1 MRAVA
6 LAVLASAGAD
16 LDVLY
21 ARVCDVEGTNGS
33 GAVWEFLFLQMA
45 SKRPFAAALPLL
57 RAQLRLP
64 SESSSS
70 ILAAPLKALGTL
82 PGLEAT
88 TMLLEGLAH
97 SNRSIKQ
104 AAALSLQERRAR
116 SALEGLRQS
125 LAAEQHKEFRVSVA
139 AAIAASGASGTHDI
153 DAPVAGEQE
162 VMLWQCIVAA
172 RTRDAAFASKL
183 VEIANNRSFN
193 WKLRRS
199 AINVAGFLPFEV
211 ALEKMVEILQEQSAI
226 VGDKSTNLYPHSFLS
241 WLLLHGARDLLSL
254 FVNGRDQ
261 FVSVVGEM
269 FVEGASG
276 SLDAPNLGLGDE
288 VGEWVYCRLRAAGW
302 PDTPEAPDIVI
313 NELNRPLLYSAVL
326 RSLRRVGRMDLIETH
341 LSSVEGPWFAIKCIL
356 ECLRGGY
363 RGPEDASRL
372 RNLISQSVVANN
384 QRVDRC
390 IDEVFAARRM
400 PQRAA
405 ATPSTPD
412 ALSFRQ
418 LGFSEAV
425 RLLSGDGSASP
436 LSAETPV
443 LLEQLDRERFRELVH
458 LADPVNDAD
467 IGEETYLPGISF
479 HGGGYTVAS
488 RRVSYSGR
496 QEGSGALIRPAIVAA
511 NSYGVEIHWQESMF
525 KGTFVGKNVERVLS
539 CISVSGNAEI
549 LYGLLQQ
556 YPKKFLG
563 PLGSHPLCE
572 HIGPLIDDRI
582 VPILAAN
589 LTSGTAEMLESLSR
603 LTRKIQG
610 PEIDRVLAFIFSRWI
625 GHFIGRQTGE
635 GFELSHEYWR
645 AFRELTGHPRFELIE
660 NWPEELVPILY
671 STDLAWFRKQDVAR
685 VLERDPRSY
694 IHLENV
700 LFKSQDWEHFY
711 HEEIDLLDQSCDRL
725 FSEVI
730 ETGCES

>member
-21 ARVCDVEGTNGS
+21 ARVFDVEGTNGS

-226 VGDKSTNLYPHSFLS
+226 VGDKSTNLYPHLFLS

-261 FVSVVGEM
+261 FVSVVAVGEM

-313 NELNRPLLYSAVL
+313 NELNR
-326 RSLRRVGRMDLIETH
+326 R
-341 LSSVEGPWFAIKCIL
+341 
-356 ECLRGGY
+356 
-363 RGPEDASRL
+363 ASCKTAEA
-372 RNLISQSVVANN
+372 S
-384 QRVDRC
+384 
-390 IDEVFAARRM
+390 
-400 PQRAA
+400 
-405 ATPSTPD
+405 
-412 ALSFRQ
+412 
-418 LGFSEAV
+418 GFSA
-425 RLLSGDGSASP
+425 
-436 LSAETPV
+436 
-443 LLEQLDRERFRELVH
+443 
-458 LADPVNDAD
+458 
-467 IGEETYLPGISF
+467 
-479 HGGGYTVAS
+479 
-488 RRVSYSGR
+488 
-496 QEGSGALIRPAIVAA
+496 
-511 NSYGVEIHWQESMF
+511 
-525 KGTFVGKNVERVLS
+525 
-539 CISVSGNAEI
+539 
-549 LYGLLQQ
+549 
-556 YPKKFLG
+556 
-563 PLGSHPLCE
+563 
-572 HIGPLIDDRI
+572 
-582 VPILAAN
+582 
-589 LTSGTAEMLESLSR
+589 
-603 LTRKIQG
+603 
-610 PEIDRVLAFIFSRWI
+610 
-625 GHFIGRQTGE
+625 
-635 GFELSHEYWR
+635 
-645 AFRELTGHPRFELIE
+645 
-660 NWPEELVPILY
+660 
-671 STDLAWFRKQDVAR
+671 
-685 VLERDPRSY
+685 
-694 IHLENV
+694 
-700 LFKSQDWEHFY
+700 
-711 HEEIDLLDQSCDRL
+711 
-725 FSEVI
+725 
-730 ETGCES
+730 